1 MAVTL
6 RSKSFMLRPF
16 RKGDELSL
24 QRNIND
30 KDISRFTITI
40 PNPYTMKDA
49 RKWVRSSIALNKKR
63 KKAEVR
69 FAIAM
74 RDEVIG
80 GITLMH
86 IEGHKAELG
95 YWLAKRHWGRGIMT
109 AAAKLVCNFGFR
121 RLKLKRIYA
130 TVLPENKA
138 SSRVLK
144 KAGFELEGKLRK
156 LHKRKEEFLDA
167 LLYAKVR

>member
-6 RSKSFMLRPF
+6 RSGSFVLRPF
-16 RKGDELSL
+16 RRGDEASL

-30 KDISRFTITI
+30 EDISRFTITI
-40 PNPYTMKDA
+40 PNPYTMNEA
-49 RKWVRSSIALNKKR
+49 RKWVRLSIAQNKKG

-69 FAIAM
+69 FAIATP
-74 RDEVIG
+74 DEVIG
-80 GITLMH
+80 GVTLMH

-95 YWLAKRHWGRGIMT
+95 YWLAKKHWGKGIMT
-109 AAAKLVCNFGFR
+109 RAAKLMCDFGFR
-121 RLKLKRIYA
+121 HLKLRRIYA

-144 KAGFELEGKLRK
+144 KVGFEFEGKLRK
-156 LHKRKEEFLDA
+156 LHKRKERFLDA
-167 LLYAKVR
+167 LLYAKTR